1 MKKRLTIIIVVGI
14 VIIVLLVI
22 HHHKKIIATRSDNSA
37 AIVVRVAKPLQ
48 QTLATTVTATG
59 SLVADKSTII
69 TPRASGYIRSIAFQ
83 EGQTV
88 KAGQVLFQLD
98 SQTQRDALTA
108 AQAAYALSQ
117 LQFERNKIFLKKG
130 FITQDLFYSSKV
142 ALKQNQAALQIAET
156 NLSDRIITA
165 PFDGTLGSLSVSL
178 GDLVN
183 PGNTL
188 TTLVDNQHL
197 RVEYAL
203 PVKELNHIKLNQ
215 TIDITDALGKN
226 TLLIPEES
234 VLASINGY
242 HVFTVKNN
250 KAINTPVKMGDR
262 INGNVI
268 IKSGLTSNDVVI
280 IAGENQ
286 VKNGVSVT
294 MQTMHTHT
302 DN

>member
-1 MKKRLTIIIVVGI
+1 
-14 VIIVLLVI
+14 
-22 HHHKKIIATRSDNSA
+22 
-37 AIVVRVAKPLQ
+37 
-48 QTLATTVTATG
+48 
-59 SLVADKSTII
+59 
-69 TPRASGYIRSIAFQ
+69 
-83 EGQTV
+83 
-88 KAGQVLFQLD
+88 
-98 SQTQRDALTA
+98 
-108 AQAAYALSQ
+108 
-117 LQFERNKIFLKKG
+117 
-130 FITQDLFYSSKV
+130 
-142 ALKQNQAALQIAET
+142 
-156 NLSDRIITA
+156 
-165 PFDGTLGSLSVSL
+165 
-178 GDLVN
+178 VN

-215 TIDITDALGKN
+215 TIDITDALRKNKIAAVVSYISPAVDANTQTISVHANINNSAQLFKPGEYVTVIQQIGLGKN

>member
-98 SQTQRDALTA
+98 SQTQSDAITA

-117 LQFERNKIFLKKG
+117 LQFERNKIV
-130 FITQDLFYSSKV
+130 IDSK
-142 ALKQNQAALQIAET
+142 
-156 NLSDRIITA
+156 
-165 PFDGTLGSLSVSL
+165 
-178 GDLVN
+178 
-183 PGNTL
+183 
-188 TTLVDNQHL
+188 H
-197 RVEYAL
+197 
-203 PVKELNHIKLNQ
+203 
-215 TIDITDALGKN
+215 
-226 TLLIPEES
+226 TLLA
-234 VLASINGY
+234 L
-242 HVFTVKNN
+242 
-250 KAINTPVKMGDR
+250 
-262 INGNVI
+262 
-268 IKSGLTSNDVVI
+268 L
-280 IAGENQ
+280 
-286 VKNGVSVT
+286 
-294 MQTMHTHT
+294 
-302 DN
+302 